1 MLLDDDELKK
11 YLLKMDREYGSG
23 LDQAP
28 GPHQT
33 GTGGWRDIVQD
44 QLNADQFGPNLPRG
58 LGLLESR
65 EQAQQ
70 VLGHEL
76 VDNTGQHNKILKN
89 MMRSGGTGGAEYA
102 QMPEGGIGG
111 GSIAGLSPWQG
122 YSTSPDDPAFAGT
135 KIPFPYQG
143 TNELSPQINA
153 LYSQM
158 DPNRLPYSNLGSPH
172 EAGEGVGSGTPMA
185 FDDPSIAG
193 TRIIDH
199 PRFNSYAGNLEPS
212 PLQMRAMQ
220 EQIGGP
226 GFWDAP
232 RFAGANEPMMDDK
245 IRYSDRS
252 DPNFN
257 APMSF
262 HGGSPSGL
270 LSSEVTPTN
279 KGGKWEK
286 TPEGNDSIYRRNRR
300 LQGYK
305 GIMDLGAR
313 ITGGPTRWR

>member
-23 LDQAP
+23 WDQAP

-65 EQAQQ
+65 EQAEQ

-76 VDNTGQHNKILKN
+76 VDNTGPKLQPSFKD
-89 MMRSGGTGGAEYA
+89 MMDTSGPRFMQDPYANA
-102 QMPEGGIGG
+102 QMNPMH
-111 GSIAGLSPWQG
+111 SK
-122 YSTSPDDPAFAGT
+122 YAGT
-135 KIPFPYQG
+135 QIPFPYQG
-143 TNELSPQINA
+143 TNELSPQIDA
-153 LYSQM
+153 LYKQM
-158 DPNRLPYSNLGSPH
+158 NPNRLPYSNLGSPH

-193 TRIIDH
+193 TRIIIDH
-199 PRFNSYAGNLEPS
+199 PFSQRSPS
-212 PLQMRAMQ
+212 PEQMRAMQ

-232 RFAGANEPMMDDK
+232 RFASANEPMMDDK

-270 LSSEVTPTN
+270 LSTEVTPTN

-286 TPEGNDSIYRRNRR
+286 KPEGGDSIFRRKRKDGMDDY
-300 LQGYK
+300 LAKY
-305 GIMDLGAR
+305 IMGLGDQ
-313 ITGGPTRWR
+313 ISGGATKWR

>member
-1 MLLDDDELKK
+1 MLLDEDELRK

-23 LDQAP
+23 WDQAP

-65 EQAQQ
+65 EQAEQ

-76 VDNTGQHNKILKN
+76 VDNTGPQLQPSFKD
-89 MMRSGGTGGAEYA
+89 MMDTSGPRFMQDPYANHQMMDLSHLPEYSGTSIPHSQDLPPSIPPGNAFSHLPEY
-102 QMPEGGIGG
+102 
-111 GSIAGLSPWQG
+111 
-122 YSTSPDDPAFAGT
+122 
-135 KIPFPYQG
+135 
-143 TNELSPQINA
+143 
-153 LYSQM
+153 
-158 DPNRLPYSNLGSPH
+158 
-172 EAGEGVGSGTPMA
+172 SGTPMA

-199 PRFNSYAGNLEPS
+199 PFSQRSPS
-212 PLQMRAMQ
+212 PEQMRAMQ

-286 TPEGNDSIYRRNRR
+286 TPEGEDSIYRRKRKDEMDAY
-300 LQGYK
+300 L
-305 GIMDLGAR
+305 GIMNLGKQ
-313 ITGGPTRWR
+313 ISGGPSKWRSR

>member
-1 MLLDDDELKK
+1 MLLDDDELIKK
-11 YLLKMDREYGSG
+11 LGWLENEYG
-23 LDQAP
+23 P
-28 GPHQT
+28 E
-33 GTGGWRDIVQD
+33 WRDVIGD
-44 QLNADQFGPNLPRG
+44 QLKANQFGPNLPRG

-65 EQAQQ
+65 DQAQQ

-76 VDNTGQHNKILKN
+76 VDNMGPQLQPSFKD
-89 MMRSGGTGGAEYA
+89 MMDTSGPRFMQDPYANHQMMDLSHLPEYSGTSIPYPLGPPPEVPPGGA
-102 QMPEGGIGG
+102 
-111 GSIAGLSPWQG
+111 
-122 YSTSPDDPAFAGT
+122 F
-135 KIPFPYQG
+135 
-143 TNELSPQINA
+143 
-153 LYSQM
+153 
-158 DPNRLPYSNLGSPH
+158 SNLGSPY
-172 EAGEGVGSGTPMA
+172 SGTPMA

-193 TRIIDH
+193 TPITDH